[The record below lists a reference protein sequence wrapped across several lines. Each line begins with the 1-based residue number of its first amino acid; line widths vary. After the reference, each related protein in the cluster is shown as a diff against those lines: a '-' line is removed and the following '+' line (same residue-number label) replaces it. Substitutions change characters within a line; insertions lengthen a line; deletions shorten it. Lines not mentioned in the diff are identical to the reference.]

1 MTVPNIITLGRFMLV
16 PMIVWALLTGQVVL
30 AFAVFLFAGVS
41 DGVDGYIARRFDQ
54 HSELGAYLDPMADKA
69 LLVTTYVMLGY
80 MEVLPLW
87 LVTLVVSRDMLILGG
102 VLLASM
108 LGNPVAMQPL
118 FISKANTAAQIM
130 LALLCLGSLA
140 LDLSLPIIHAVAI
153 LCVTVLTLASGFAY
167 LRDWFDHM
175 SEGAT
180 APLVATKPQD
190 VREWHEHNE
199 EEKV

>member
-1 MTVPNIITLGRFMLV
+1 MTVPNLITLGRFMLV
-16 PMIVWALLTGQVVL
+16 PLIVWALLTGQVVL

-87 LVTLVVSRDMLILGG
+87 LVTLVVSRDVLILGG

-108 LGNPVAMQPL
+108 LGNPVAMRPL
-118 FISKANTAAQIM
+118 FISKANTVAQIM

-140 LDLSLPIIHAVAI
+140 LGLSLPLVHAAAI
-153 LCVTVLTLASGFAY
+153 LCVTVLTLASGLAY
-167 LRDWFDHM
+167 LRDWFEHM
-175 SEGAT
+175 AEEVEDSSAT
-180 APLVATKPQD
+180 IDRSGVP
-190 VREWHEHNE
+190 EWQERKE
-199 EEKV
+199 ERVG